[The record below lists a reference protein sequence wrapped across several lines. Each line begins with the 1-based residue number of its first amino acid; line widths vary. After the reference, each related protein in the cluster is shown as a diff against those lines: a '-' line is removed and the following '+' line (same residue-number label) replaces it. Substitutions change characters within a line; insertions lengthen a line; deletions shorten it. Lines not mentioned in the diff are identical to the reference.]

1 MILEDDRTD
10 VAALAEGVAEARDV
24 HAEELELG
32 AQVRAG
38 EDRGL
43 VAREAARDDLRHL
56 VSGRDEAVDHA
67 AVEGHLADDAHAR
80 IARSERVVHDDPTAR
95 ADLEPGDARDLVAR
109 HDAGRDDDH
118 LALEEAVVV
127 ELDSSHLGVADEPP
141 RHLAEVER
149 DAERLDLLLED
160 LRSALID
167 LTRHEARRQLDDVG
181 AEPSFLYGAR
191 GFEPEEPASDDRAA
205 RDARASSHDRVQ
217 VLDGAVDEDAFE
229 FDAGKAWHEG
239 RRTRRDHHVIV
250 GNSLAA
256 RGLDEPELTIDPRR
270 LHTDAELDAAIAVP
284 RLVGE
289 AELVGGGRGEVARE
303 LHAIVGGAGLLA
315 QHGDAE
321 ASARVEGSDLFA
333 EAMAHHAM
341 RVAFGSI

>member
-1 MILEDDRTD
+1 M
-10 VAALAEGVAEARDV
+10 
-24 HAEELELG
+24 
-32 AQVRAG
+32 
-38 EDRGL
+38 
-43 VAREAARDDLRHL
+43 
-56 VSGRDEAVDHA
+56 
-67 AVEGHLADDAHAR
+67 
-80 IARSERVVHDDPTAR
+80 
-95 ADLEPGDARDLVAR
+95 
-109 HDAGRDDDH
+109 
-118 LALEEAVVV
+118 
-127 ELDSSHLGVADEPP
+127 
-141 RHLAEVER
+141 
-149 DAERLDLLLED
+149 
-160 LRSALID
+160 
-167 LTRHEARRQLDDVG
+167 G

-333 EAMAHHAM
+333 EAMAHHA
-341 RVAFGSI
+341 VADDDDARCVRFDLISHDGVPKRRWSGLRLLQDYEDATPLTSSMGGR